1 MLEGPREEG
10 GEASDDFLR
19 EEEGLGLTPSP
30 PLLLLPPPQTQ
41 PQGPSHLPLSPS
53 ICLEAL
59 PYKLTPMSDIPPSLL
74 SLPSY
79 GLSSPLPS
87 HLTSQLEPYGDYR
100 MEAFDLERE
109 GGRSKEVTIKAELGL
124 LCGYL
129 GFARR
134 FDQSILSV
142 DLKLCLHP
150 RLIMAFTTFLLGRGL
165 KRGSIINH
173 FKALI
178 NVVKWLKRNR
188 QQEEAEVRA
197 VV

>member
-1 MLEGPREEG
+1 MTPYALHPQP
-10 GEASDDFLR
+10 SSP
-19 EEEGLGLTPSP
+19 PSP
-30 PLLLLPPPQTQ
+30 TISLDSLHPQ
-41 PQGPSHLPLSPS
+41 PSS
-53 ICLEAL
+53 
-59 PYKLTPMSDIPPSLL
+59 
-74 SLPSY
+74 
-79 GLSSPLPS
+79 LSSPTISLDPLPP
-87 HLTSQLEPYGDYR
+87 HP
-100 MEAFDLERE
+100 
-109 GGRSKEVTIKAELGL
+109 
-124 LCGYL
+124 
-129 GFARR
+129 
-134 FDQSILSV
+134 SILSV